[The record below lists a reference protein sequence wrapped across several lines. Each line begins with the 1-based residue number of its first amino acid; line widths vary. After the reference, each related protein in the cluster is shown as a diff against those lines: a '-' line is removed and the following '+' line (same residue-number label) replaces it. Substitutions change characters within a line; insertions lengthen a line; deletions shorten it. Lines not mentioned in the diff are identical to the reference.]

1 MSVSLGLGPVTC
13 LMTRSL
19 YANLNCRTAWCQKLN
34 LNIEALQELE
44 FWDQR
49 LLSFNFSDQSI
60 LWPRPSAVSSAYSNA
75 IATGYGSY
83 IVEHGNLVASGQWSP
98 DNAAQNS
105 T

>member
-34 LNIEALQELE
+34 LNNEALQDLE

-49 LLSFNFSDQSI
+49 LLSFSDQSI
-60 LWPRPSAVSSAYSNA
+60 WPRESAVSSAYSNA

-83 IVEHGNLVASGQWSP
+83 IVEHGNLVASGQLSP